1 MLKCEGVV
9 YREGGNFRS
18 TISSDKNLVTKS
30 DYIGF
35 RIHIG
40 NSVYKCDPT
49 P

>member
-9 YREGGNFRS
+9 YREGGNFKS

-30 DYIGF
+30 DCIVF

-40 NSVYKCDPT
+40 NCI
-49 P
+49 